1 MQLSWIKN
9 MRYMARKKIS
19 NKVSYFQV
27 IKSSVNTLTSNNKQ
41 KKTEENTL
49 ENRNHMQKH
58 LKLLNFEY

>member
-1 MQLSWIKN
+1 
-9 MRYMARKKIS
+9 MARKKIS

-27 IKSSVNTLTSNNKQ
+27 IKSSVNTFTSNNKQ